1 MSQNTKSEPLTDKRF
16 SPSSM
21 HDPITPEFLDQA
33 EKFNLRFL
41 CEDCV
46 YFDDE
51 NDICV
56 HLYPTAPH
64 RKAYFADRPLEK
76 MLIFCREFDIS

>member
-1 MSQNTKSEPLTDKRF
+1 MSQNTKNEQLTDKRF

-21 HDPITPEFLDQA
+21 HDPITQAFLDQA
-33 EKFNLRFL
+33 EKYNLRYL

-46 YFDDE
+46 YFDDVE
-51 NDICV
+51 DDCV
-56 HLYPTAPH
+56 HRYPTAPH
-64 RKAYFADRPLEK
+64 RKAYIEDKPLEK